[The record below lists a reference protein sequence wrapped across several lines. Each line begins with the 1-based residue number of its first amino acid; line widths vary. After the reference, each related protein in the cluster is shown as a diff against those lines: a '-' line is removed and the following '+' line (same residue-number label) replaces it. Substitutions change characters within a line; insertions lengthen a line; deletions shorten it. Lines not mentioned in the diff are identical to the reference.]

1 MEKFIS
7 KKKEN
12 IMKMVV
18 GNTNDFIIF
27 CKRLFIF
34 VVFFYADE
42 TDVSVVSLDEQLED
56 WTDKEISDFVS
67 FDLYYTCL

>member
-1 MEKFIS
+1 
-7 KKKEN
+7 
-12 IMKMVV
+12 MKMVV

-42 TDVSVVSLDEQLED
+42 TDVSVVSLDEQWED
-56 WTDKEISDFVS
+56 QTDKEISDF
-67 FDLYYTCL
+67 FQF